1 MADGITP
8 LEYMLKILRDETADP
23 LRRDDMAK
31 AAAPYVHPRLSSI
44 EAQVAVTGH
53 EAALKELE

>member
-1 MADGITP
+1 
-8 LEYMLKILRDETADP
+8 MLKILRDETADP